1 MTRMPARPDDDRRT
15 VCVNR
20 RARFDYELIDRI
32 EAGLVLTGAETK
44 ALREG
49 KGNLVDAYVLVRDG
63 RAQVLN
69 LEISRYSHDHQ
80 EAATPPRRT
89 RGLLLKAQEIRRLQ
103 ARVRE
108 KGLTLVPVSVYF
120 KGPWAKLEVA
130 LARGKRKG
138 DKRESLRRKEDQREM
153 ERLRRHRR

>member
-1 MTRMPARPDDDRRT
+1 MAARDPSAVRT
-15 VCVNR
+15 VAVNR
-20 RARFDYELIDRI
+20 KARFDYEIVDRF
-32 EAGLVLTGAETK
+32 EAGLVLAGSEVK

-69 LEISRYSHDHQ
+69 LEIGRYTHDHLGGL
-80 EAATPPRRT
+80 PPRRT
-89 RGLLLKAQEIRRLQ
+89 RQLLLHEREIRRLQ

-108 KGLTLVPVSVYF
+108 KGLTLVPVAVYF

-130 LARGKRKG
+130 LARGRRKA
-138 DKRESLRRKEDQREM
+138 DKRENLKKREAQRDM
-153 ERLRRHRR
+153 DRLRRHRR

>member
-1 MTRMPARPDDDRRT
+1 MPAHDPQAVRT

-20 RARFDYELIDRI
+20 KARFDYEILDHV
-32 EAGLVLTGAETK
+32 EAGLVLAGSEVK

-49 KGNLVDAYVLVRDG
+49 KGNLVDAYVMVRDG

-69 LEISRYSHDHQ
+69 LEISRYTHDHVS
-80 EAATPPRRT
+80 ALAPRRV
-89 RGLLLKAQEIRRLQ
+89 RSLLLHEREIRRLE

-108 KGLTLVPVSVYF
+108 KGLTLVPLSVYF

-130 LARGKRKG
+130 LARGKRKS
-138 DKRESLRRKEDQREM
+138 DKRETIRRREDQREM
-153 ERLRRHRR
+153 DRLRRHRR

>member
-1 MTRMPARPDDDRRT
+1 MPARDPHAVHT

-20 RARFDYELIDRI
+20 KARFDYEILDRV
-32 EAGLVLTGAETK
+32 EAGLVLSGSEVK

-49 KGNLVDAYVLVRDG
+49 KGNLVDAYVMVRDG

-69 LEISRYSHDHQ
+69 LEISRYTHDHV
-80 EAATPPRRT
+80 AALAPRRV
-89 RGLLLKAQEIRRLQ
+89 RGLLLHQREIRRLE

-108 KGLTLVPVSVYF
+108 KGLTLVPLSVYF

-130 LARGKRKG
+130 LARGKRKS
-138 DKRESLRRKEDQREM
+138 DKRETLKRREDQREM
-153 ERLRRHRR
+153 DRLRRHRR